1 MCAGGHRVPPLQKI
15 MQSLKSTTTREYWK
29 YEKQNKLWQRTYYE
43 HIIRNEKEYLEIYKY
58 IEENPIKW
66 KYDKYNTE
74 RVEKIMKENEEVKK
88 AKSVLHVMSKDEEL
102 KRLAELKEKWERDEK
117 SAQVAWKEEGL
128 EEGIEKGRR
137 EEKVSIAKN
146 MKKNKFTTEQIAQI
160 TGLSKEEIE
169 EIQEDN

>member
-1 MCAGGHRVPPLQKI
+1 
-15 MQSLKSTTTREYWK
+15 
-29 YEKQNKLWQRTYYE
+29 
-43 HIIRNEKEYLEIYKY
+43 
-58 IEENPIKW
+58 
-66 KYDKYNTE
+66 
-74 RVEKIMKENEEVKK
+74 MKENEEVKK

-117 SAQVAWKEEGL
+117 SAQAAWKEEGL
-128 EEGIEKGRR
+128 EEGIEKGRREGRR

-169 EIQEDN
+169 EIQENN